1 MNRFISSLAIACLVS
16 SAAIAGVTKEAPIK
30 GNYLEAR
37 TCDVFTAA
45 CFANAEVN
53 LNGKEAILAWQVT
66 SGSQDGIHLDGLTV
80 AAVVRAS
87 ATLGDTAANPLPAKA
102 IVYVDDRATSAQRDA
117 LVSLAKEMGKDLV
130 SDIIRVETV
139 SISMN
144 RDACGGETC
153 ASLKV
158 SDVAAIEARCL
169 YDGDKKCGN
178 DVAFYTPLTDVD
190 NAMAH
195 FTTYEKF
202 TDKGLDISWT
212 DAGRRGT
219 FIASFS
225 K

>member
-1 MNRFISSLAIACLVS
+1 MKRFITSAAIACLVS
-16 SAAIAGVTKEAPIK
+16 SVAIAGVTKDAPIK
-30 GNYLEAR
+30 GNYIESR

-66 SGSQDGIHLDGLTV
+66 SGSHDGVHLDGLSV
-80 AAVVRAS
+80 AAVVRAN

-102 IVYVDDRATSAQRDA
+102 IVYVDERATATQKDA
-117 LVSLAKEMGKDLV
+117 LISFAKEMGQDII
-130 SDIIRVETV
+130 SDVIRVESV
-139 SISMN
+139 DIAMKADS
-144 RDACGGETC
+144 CGGETC

-158 SDVAAIEARCL
+158 SDVAAVEARCL
-169 YDGDKKCGN
+169 HDGDKKCGN
-178 DVAFYTPLTDVD
+178 DVAFYQPLTKVD
-190 NAMAH
+190 HAMAH

-202 TDKGLDISWT
+202 TDEGLDINWS

-219 FIASFS
+219 FVGTFS